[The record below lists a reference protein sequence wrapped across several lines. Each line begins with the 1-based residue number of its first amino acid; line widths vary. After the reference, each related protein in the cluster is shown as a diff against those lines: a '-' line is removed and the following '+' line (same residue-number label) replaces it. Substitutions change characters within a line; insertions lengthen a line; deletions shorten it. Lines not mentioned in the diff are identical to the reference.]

1 MNKSRIKYRTKFRIK
16 STLMGSLTTL
26 LLAAYLPTQSMASGA
41 VMSPEKRG
49 LAIAQEV
56 ESRDTGWHDAKADMR
71 MILTNAEGEQS
82 IREIRQRLLEVEGDG
97 DKGLTIFDAPR
108 DIKGTGFLS
117 YTHAI
122 DADEQW
128 LFLPALTR
136 VKRIASNNKSGPFI
150 GSQFS
155 YEDISSFEV
164 EKFSYTYLRDE
175 DVDGRPTFVIEN
187 TPKYKYS
194 GYTRLITWI
203 DQERYVPVK
212 IAYYD
217 RKNKL
222 FKTQTFNDYKQYLN
236 QYWRSHS
243 QKMENHI
250 NGKLTL
256 LEWKNYMFNTGL
268 ALKDFNRTVLKR
280 LK

>member
-1 MNKSRIKYRTKFRIK
+1 MNYFRIK

-26 LLAAYLPTQSMASGA
+26 LLAAYLPTQSIASSA
-41 VMSPEKRG
+41 VMSPEQRG

-56 ESRDTGWHDAKADMR
+56 EGRDTGWHDAKADMQ

-108 DIKGTGFLS
+108 DIRGTGFLS

-164 EKFSYTYLRDE
+164 AKFSYIYLRDE
-175 DVDGRPTFVIEN
+175 DVNGRPAFVIEN

-217 RKNKL
+217 RKNTL
-222 FKTQTFNDYKQYLN
+222 FKTQTFSDYKQYLN

-250 NGKLTL
+250 NGKLTR
-256 LEWKNYMFNTGL
+256 LEWNNYRFNTGL

>member
-1 MNKSRIKYRTKFRIK
+1 MNQSRIKSRIKSAPKGGLIT
-16 STLMGSLTTL
+16 GLTTL
-26 LLAAYLPTQSMASGA
+26 LLAAYFPAQSIASA
-41 VMSPEKRG
+41 STDPDKKG

-56 ESRDTGWHDAKADMR
+56 ESRDTGWHDAKANMQ
-71 MILTNAEGEQS
+71 MTLTNAEGEQS

-122 DADEQW
+122 DVDEQW

-164 EKFSYTYLRDE
+164 AKFSYTYLRDE
-175 DVDGRPTFVIEN
+175 EVDGRPAFVIEN
-187 TPKYKYS
+187 KPNYKYS
-194 GYTRLITWI
+194 GYARLITWI
-203 DQERYVPVK
+203 DQERYIPVK

-222 FKTQTFNDYKQYLN
+222 LKTQIFNDYRQYLN
-236 QYWRSHS
+236 QYWRSHH
-243 QKMENHI
+243 QTMTNHI
-250 NGKLTL
+250 NGKVTQ

-268 ALKDFNRTVLKR
+268 AQKDFNRTVLKR

>member
-1 MNKSRIKYRTKFRIK
+1 MNNFRINSRIKLRIK
-16 STLMGSLTTL
+16 STLLGSLTTL
-26 LLAAYLPTQSMASGA
+26 LLTVYLPSQSIASA
-41 VMSPEKRG
+41 STDPEQKG

-56 ESRDTGWHDAKADMR
+56 ESRDTGWHDAKAYMQ

-82 IREIRQRLLEVEGDG
+82 IREIRQRLLEVDGDG

-164 EKFSYTYLRDE
+164 AKFSYTYLRDE
-175 DVDGRPTFVIEN
+175 DVDGRPAFVIEN
-187 TPKYKYS
+187 KPNYKYS

-243 QKMENHI
+243 QQMKNHI
-250 NGKLTL
+250 NGKETQ
-256 LEWKNYMFNTGL
+256 LEWKNYTFNTGL